1 MFFTVSTLH
10 TKRHYRIWL
19 ISSPFSFAVTQQK
32 ITPYRKKLLTL
43 FLYFLQ
49 DQKELDFII
58 FIYLLQINKKTT
70 NNLTSTH

>member
-32 ITPYRKKLLTL
+32 ITPYRKTTHLISVFLTRSKRIR
-43 FLYFLQ
+43 FYYIYISASNK
-49 DQKELDFII
+49 QKN
-58 FIYLLQINKKTT
+58 NK
-70 NNLTSTH
+70 